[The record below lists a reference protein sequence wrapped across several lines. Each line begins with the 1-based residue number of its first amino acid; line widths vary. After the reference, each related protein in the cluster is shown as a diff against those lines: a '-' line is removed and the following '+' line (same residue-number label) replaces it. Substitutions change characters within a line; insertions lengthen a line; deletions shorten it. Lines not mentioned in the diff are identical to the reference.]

1 MGTIWVTMNTQTFYP
16 YFSIT
21 PKMTKLV
28 EAIGATI
35 GYLQAV
41 SIPENYRKEL
51 VAKITAEIVHTS
63 TAIEGNTLTAQQVFD
78 ILNGKKIYGQAIDIK
93 EIVNYNAAL
102 THIETLV
109 KSRISEMSVLEITE
123 QMIQEINAILMQG
136 IRDDIAGK
144 YRIKQ
149 AIVGDY
155 LPPEHYKVPQMMREF
170 VAWLNNPQPAELSPV
185 LYTGIAHYQ
194 VVGIHPFEDGNGRT
208 TRILTTLLFL
218 RYGYHVTSFF
228 ALESYYNRDRSAYYV
243 ALASADQYRVAG
255 KPDLTRWLE
264 YYIEGLLIEAERA
277 RARIDE
283 LLAQPSDRE
292 QPLPL
297 SDLQR
302 QLLRFTHEKGQA
314 RTADFT
320 KISSLSR
327 KGTYNTVQKLVQWE
341 LLQRFGKQKDAYYVV
356 TEKGRNLLL
365 AH

>member
-1 MGTIWVTMNTQTFYP
+1 MTTQMFYP

-41 SIPENYRKEL
+41 RIPENYRKEM
-51 VAKITAEIVHTS
+51 VSKITAEIVHTS

-78 ILNGKKIYGQAIDIK
+78 VLNGKKIYGQEIDIK
-93 EIVNYNAAL
+93 EIVNYNDAL
-102 THIETLV
+102 TYIETV
-109 KSRISEMSVLEITE
+109 VQSRRSEMSALEITE

-136 IRDDIAGK
+136 IRDEIAGK

-149 AIVGDY
+149 VIVGDY
-155 LPPEHYKVPQMMREF
+155 LPPEHYKVAQLMREF
-170 VAWLNNPQPAELSPV
+170 VAWLNNPQPPELSPI

-194 VVGIHPFEDGNGRT
+194 LVGIHPFEDGNGRT

-218 RYGYHVTSFF
+218 RYGYRVTSFF
-228 ALESYYNRDRSAYYV
+228 ALESYYNRDRRAYYI
-243 ALASADQYRVAG
+243 ALASADQYRVDG

-264 YYIEGLLIEAERA
+264 YYVEGLLIEAERA

-283 LLAQPSDRE
+283 LLTRQPYRE

-297 SDLQR
+297 NDLHLH
-302 QLLRFTHEKGQA
+302 LLRLTYEKGQA
-314 RTADFT
+314 HTTDFV
-320 KISSLSR
+320 KISGLSR
-327 KGTYNTVQKLVQWE
+327 KGTYNAVQKLVQWE
-341 LLQRFGKQKDAYYVV
+341 LLQRIGQQKNSYYVV